1 MPPICY
7 TQINGVLEMIKRAI
21 ISVYDKQGLET
32 LVPALGKYGV
42 KIISSGGTARRIKEI
57 GYSDLV
63 EVSDYTGHPESPG
76 GLVKTLHPKV
86 HGGLLLDRDD
96 PEHARWMKE
105 NQIDSID
112 LVVVNLYPFERV
124 VEGGADLEIAG
135 HNIDIGGPTM
145 TRSAAKASL
154 LYDKTCIVSDP
165 SQYPEIIKTL
175 EKNNGE
181 LTTELRKRY
190 ALKAFKRTAGYDKA
204 IVDYLEETL

>member
-1 MPPICY
+1 
-7 TQINGVLEMIKRAI
+7 MIKRAI
-21 ISVYDKQGLET
+21 ISVYDKQGLEL
-32 LVPALGKYGV
+32 LVQALSKYGV
-42 KIISSGGTARRIKEI
+42 KIISSGGTAKKIKEI
-57 GYSDLV
+57 GYKDLV

-96 PEHARWMKE
+96 AEHAKWMKE
-105 NQIDSID
+105 NSIEPID
-112 LVVVNLYPFERV
+112 LVVVNLYPFEKV
-124 VEGGADLEIAG
+124 VEGGADLITAG

-165 SQYPEIIKTL
+165 AQYPEVVKTL
-175 EKNNGE
+175 KENNGE
-181 LTTELRKRY
+181 LTTELRRRY
-190 ALKAFKRTAGYDKA
+190 ALLAFKRTAGYDAA

>member
-1 MPPICY
+1 
-7 TQINGVLEMIKRAI
+7 MIKKAI

-32 LVPALGKYGV
+32 LVPALAKYGI

-57 GYSDLV
+57 GYSDIV
-63 EVSDYTGHPESPG
+63 EVSEYTGHPESPG

-96 PEHARWMKE
+96 AEHAKWMKE
-105 NQIDSID
+105 NNIESID
-112 LVVVNLYPFERV
+112 LVVVNLYPFEKV
-124 VEGGADLEIAG
+124 VAGGADLEIAG

-165 SQYPEIIKTL
+165 AQYSEIIKTL
-175 EKNNGE
+175 EENNGE

-190 ALKAFKRTAGYDKA
+190 ALLAFKRTAGYDAA
-204 IVDYLEETL
+204 IVSYLEETL

>member
-1 MPPICY
+1 
-7 TQINGVLEMIKRAI
+7 MIKKAL

-32 LVPALGKYGV
+32 LVPTLAKYGI

-57 GYSDLV
+57 GYKDLV
-63 EVSDYTGHPESPG
+63 EVSEYTGHPESPG

-86 HGGLLLDRDD
+86 HGGLLLDRDE
-96 PEHARWMKE
+96 PEHAKWMKE
-105 NQIDSID
+105 NKIESID
-112 LVVVNLYPFERV
+112 LVVVNLYPFEKV
-124 VEGGADLEIAG
+124 VAGGADLETAG

-165 SQYPEIIKTL
+165 AQYPEIIKTL
-175 EKNNGE
+175 DENNGE

-190 ALKAFKRTAGYDKA
+190 ALLAFKRTAGYDAA
-204 IVDYLEETL
+204 IVSYLEETL